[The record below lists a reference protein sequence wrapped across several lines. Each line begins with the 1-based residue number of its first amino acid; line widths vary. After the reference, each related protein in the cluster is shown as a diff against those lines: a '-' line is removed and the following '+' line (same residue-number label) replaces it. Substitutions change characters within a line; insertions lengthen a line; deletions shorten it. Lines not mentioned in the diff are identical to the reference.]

1 MNDKESHGTTVL
13 QSAYATLTRPTTAAM
28 VKMLS
33 KITPLYSRSGTL
45 KKWRASDLQKLI
57 EKVHKHQKKVD
68 MTNKAL
74 LKAFDLWGAELPNP
88 ENALV
93 VREFSEL
100 LDCVNVVYS
109 AQGDRLN
116 ILKVHLGAI
125 ATREARQKDLLEKHN
140 HLQRKF
146 DATAMKHGP
155 KAAQTSLFLDQIEE
169 NEYNLKLIEQQLMR
183 IASSSL
189 REACTEYLLWLQG
202 SIVNMTRSCNAF
214 AATLRDTDPNYYRRL
229 ERMSSPTSGVSRIAT
244 GEKEIGRDFRDSAR
258 EIARDIRDSS
268 RSNLDKDERPLEI
281 RSDHKKDLRTDMKS
295 DVRGDGRSEMRGDLR
310 SDIRADTR
318 IDHRGELRSM
328 EMKDPKDVDDWAA
341 YDIRRYERNQEGWG

>member
-1 MNDKESHGTTVL
+1 MNDKESRGTTVI

-28 VKMLS
+28 VKMLN
-33 KITPLYSRSGTL
+33 KIAPFYLRSGSQR
-45 KKWRASDLQKLI
+45 KWQASDLQSLI

-68 MTNKAL
+68 MANKAL
-74 LKAFDLWGAELPNP
+74 LKAFDLWGADLPNP

-109 AQGDRLN
+109 ALADRLN

-125 ATREARQKDLLEKHN
+125 ATREARQKDLLKKHN
-140 HLQRKF
+140 HLQEQF

-169 NEYNLKLIEQQLMR
+169 NEYNLKLVEQQLMR

-189 REACTEYLLWLQG
+189 REACTEYLLWLQT
-202 SIVNMTRSCNAF
+202 SIVNMTRSCNCF

-229 ERMSSPTSGVSRIAT
+229 ERMTAPNSGISRLGSVLHGERVT
-244 GEKEIGRDFRDSAR
+244 GQDVRETGRSEMD
-258 EIARDIRDSS
+258 EE
-268 RSNLDKDERPLEI
+268 ERPLEI
-281 RSDHKKDLRTDMKS
+281 RSGMRNEARSEIRNDLRS
-295 DVRGDGRSEMRGDLR
+295 GIRSEMRNEARNDIRSDLR
-310 SDIRADTR
+310 NDLKNDFNDMRNDLKSVERKART
-318 IDHRGELRSM
+318 
-328 EMKDPKDVDDWAA
+328 VDDWAA
-341 YDIRRYERNQEGWG
+341 YDISRYERNQEGWG

>member
-1 MNDKESHGTTVL
+1 MNDKESRATTVL
-13 QSAYATLTRPTTAAM
+13 QSAYTTLTRPTTAAM

-33 KITPLYSRSGTL
+33 KIAPLYSRSGTL
-45 KKWRASDLQKLI
+45 KKWRASDLQRLI

-74 LKAFDLWGAELPNP
+74 LKAFDLWGADLPNP
-88 ENALV
+88 GNALV

-109 AQGDRLN
+109 AQSDRLN

-125 ATREARQKDLLEKHN
+125 ATREARQEDLLEKHN
-140 HLQRKF
+140 HLQKKF
-146 DATAMKHGP
+146 DATAMKQGP

-189 REACTEYLLWLQG
+189 REACSEYLLWLQG
-202 SIVNMTRSCNAF
+202 SIVNMTRSCNGF

-229 ERMSSPTSGVSRIAT
+229 ERMSSPNSGITRLGTISQA
-244 GEKEIGRDFRDSAR
+244 ER
-258 EIARDIRDSS
+258 EAVRDIREMG
-268 RSNLDKDERPLEI
+268 RTLLDKEERPLEI
-281 RSDHKKDLRTDMKS
+281 RSERPLEIRSEKPLDIRSGIRNDVITGMRNDMRDFANDIRSDLKSMERKDMK
-295 DVRGDGRSEMRGDLR
+295 DM
-310 SDIRADTR
+310 
-318 IDHRGELRSM
+318 
-328 EMKDPKDVDDWAA
+328 DDWAA